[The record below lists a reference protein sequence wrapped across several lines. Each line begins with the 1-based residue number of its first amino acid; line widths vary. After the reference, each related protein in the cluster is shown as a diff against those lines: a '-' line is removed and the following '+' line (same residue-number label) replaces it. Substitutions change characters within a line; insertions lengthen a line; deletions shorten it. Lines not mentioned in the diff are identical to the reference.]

1 MRRGLDPSRTV
12 LPNGAVVTT
21 KATRKTP
28 AVSINLALRAG
39 SICDPAEL
47 PGATHLLGQVL
58 DRGTEH
64 RGAAEIAGALDAR
77 GVALSVTVTRH
88 LLSVVSTCLA
98 EDIDFV
104 LTLVGEIV
112 RVPSLPE
119 SELSIRRG
127 EAITSLRQDEDN
139 PAVRALESLMAL
151 LYGRDHAY
159 GRPVKGTISAM
170 ERLTRADLAALHR
183 QRIAPSELSLVVV
196 GDVDVDRVADL
207 TAAAFGEWSA
217 PQPAPVPLPR
227 APQSGGR
234 RRVVIPMM
242 NKSQVDVAYGFTT
255 ITRSDPAYYPFLLMN
270 NILGQYAMGG
280 RLGQSIR
287 ERQGM
292 AYYASSMFDPSIIEG
307 PIIVR
312 AGVNAA
318 NVERAV
324 ASIDAEVEEIVRDG
338 VTEKELAES
347 RQYVT
352 GSMPRTLETNAGI
365 AQFLQTAEFF
375 ALGLDYDLRLPE
387 LLSVVTREQVHD
399 VARRYLDPA
408 RAALVIAGPY
418 DNAD

>member
-1 MRRGLDPSRTV
+1 
-12 LPNGAVVTT
+12 VTT

-47 PGATHLLGQVL
+47 PGATHLLGQL
-58 DRGTEH
+58 IDRGTVQ
-64 RGAAEIAGALDAR
+64 RQAAEIAEALDAR

-88 LLSVVSTCLA
+88 LLSFVSTCLA
-98 EDIDFV
+98 DDIDFV
-104 LTLVGEIV
+104 VTLLGEIV
-112 RVPSLPE
+112 RAPSLPE

-127 EAITSLRQDEDN
+127 EVITSLRQDEDN
-139 PAVRALESLMAL
+139 PAVRALESLMEL
-151 LYGRDHAY
+151 LYGRDHPY

-183 QRIAPSELSLVVV
+183 ERVAPSELSLVVV
-196 GDVDVDRVADL
+196 GDVDEDRLADL
-207 TAAAFGEWSA
+207 TASAFGEW
-217 PQPAPVPLPR
+217 PARPPVPVQLLPAR
-227 APQSGGR
+227 QNGER

-242 NKSQVDVAYGFTT
+242 NKSQADIAYGFTT
-255 ITRSDPAYYPFLLMN
+255 ITRSDPAYFSFLLLN
-270 NILGQYAMGG
+270 NIFGQYAMGG

-292 AYYASSMFDPSIIEG
+292 AYYASSMFDPHLIEG

-324 ASIDAEVEEIVRDG
+324 ASIDAEVSAIARDG
-338 VTEKELAES
+338 VTETELAES

-375 ALGLDYDLRLPE
+375 GLGLDYDLRLPE
-387 LLSVVTREQVHD
+387 LLNAVTREQVHD

-408 RAALVIAGPY
+408 RATFVIAGPY
-418 DNAD
+418 DVAD